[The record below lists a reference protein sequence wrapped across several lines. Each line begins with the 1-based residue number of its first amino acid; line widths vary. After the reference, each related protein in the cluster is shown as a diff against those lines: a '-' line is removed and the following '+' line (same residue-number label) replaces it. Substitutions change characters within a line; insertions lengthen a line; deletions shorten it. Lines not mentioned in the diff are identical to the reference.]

1 MRYRRRMVGRRT
13 WGTAAA
19 LALLTVLAGGCGGG
33 TEASTAERST
43 AATVEKAPYYPRAEP
58 PVASAS
64 VAPRPP
70 QAKPTSVIPVKLAR
84 ARPTAAPTRAVAT
97 SRCASTPVRPLRT
110 KALAFAA
117 VVRTQARVYASPD
130 GRSLARY
137 GRVNVN
143 GVPTVFGVL
152 SRADCGGRWLRVQ
165 LPSRPNG
172 ILGWVRA
179 RDVQM
184 IRVRTRI
191 EVDLSARRVT
201 LYRKGRELISARAAI
216 GASDTPTPTGSYYVN
231 QRLVA
236 PNPSGPYGPAA
247 IGVSAFSPVLQ
258 HWIQGG
264 PIAIH
269 GTNQPHLL
277 GGAVSHGCIRIA
289 NSAITRMF
297 RLAVAGTPV
306 VIRA

>member
-13 WGTAAA
+13 WGTAAGFS
-19 LALLTVLAGGCGGG
+19 LLMLLAGGCGGG
-33 TEASTAERST
+33 EATTAERST
-43 AATVEKAPYYPRAEP
+43 TAPVEKAPYYPRAEP

-64 VAPRPP
+64 VAPRAPL
-70 QAKPTSVIPVKLAR
+70 AKPTSAMPAKLAR
-84 ARPTAAPTRAVAT
+84 ARPTAAPSSAAAT
-97 SRCASTPVRPLRT
+97 SRCASAPVRPLRT
-110 KALAFAA
+110 RALAFAA
-117 VVRTQARVYASPD
+117 VVRNQARVYARPG

-137 GRVNVN
+137 GPINVN

-152 SRADCGGRWLRVQ
+152 SRTECGGRWLRVQ

-172 ILGWVRA
+172 VRAWVRA
-179 RDVQM
+179 RDVQL

-201 LYRKGRELISARAAI
+201 LYRKGRELISTRAAI
-216 GASDTPTPTGSYYVN
+216 GASDTPTPDR
-231 QRLVA
+231 QLLRQPA
-236 PNPSGPYGPAA
+236 PGRSESERPLRPAA

-297 RLAVAGTPV
+297 RLALAGTPV